1 MKRMEQKHK
10 HAKEQFDDNSV
21 KTLEWNEHIQRRPE
35 MYIGQLGHGSDPKDG
50 IYTLLKGVLVMAMDE
65 FQMGFGKGFS
75 VEVKNDYAVVR
86 DYGRGIPLESVVSAT
101 SGISVGMG
109 ANPKGVTIHP
119 VKVMNALSIDFYVA
133 SFRDGEC
140 SWAKYSKG
148 NLLEKGIVKTTEDNG
163 TYIKF
168 VPDPDVFPGCAF
180 QEGIVK
186 EILQST
192 ARQNKGLSISLNGA
206 IVPDSF

>member
-1 MKRMEQKHK
+1 MEQKHK

-101 SGISVGMG
+101 SGISFGIG
-109 ANPKGVTIHP
+109 INPKEVTVHP
-119 VKVMNALSIDFYVA
+119 VKVTNALSIDFYVA

-148 NLLEKGIVKTTEDNG
+148 NLLEKGIEKTTEDNG

>member
-1 MKRMEQKHK
+1 
-10 HAKEQFDDNSV
+10 
-21 KTLEWNEHIQRRPE
+21 

-101 SGISVGMG
+101 SGISVGIG
-109 ANPKGVTIHP
+109 ANPKEVTIHP
-119 VKVMNALSIDFYVA
+119 VKVTNALSIDFYVA
-133 SFRDGEC
+133 SYRDGEC

-148 NLLEKGIVKTTEDNG
+148 NLLEKGIEKTTEDNG

>member
-10 HAKEQFDDNSV
+10 PAKEQLDDNSV

-35 MYIGQLGHGSDPKDG
+35 MYIGQLGDGSDPKDG

-101 SGISVGMG
+101 SGISVGIG
-109 ANPKGVTIHP
+109 ANPKEVTIHP
-119 VKVMNALSIDFYVA
+119 VKVTNALSIDFYVA
-133 SFRDGEC
+133 SYRDGEC

-148 NLLEKGIVKTTEDNG
+148 NLLEKGIVKTNEDNG

-168 VPDPDVFPGCAF
+168 VPDPEVFADYAF
-180 QEGIVK
+180 REGIVK
-186 EILQST
+186 EILHSI
-192 ARQNKGLSISLNGA
+192 ARQNKGLSISLNGT

>member
-1 MKRMEQKHK
+1 
-10 HAKEQFDDNSV
+10 
-21 KTLEWNEHIQRRPE
+21 
-35 MYIGQLGHGSDPKDG
+35 
-50 IYTLLKGVLVMAMDE
+50 
-65 FQMGFGKGFS
+65 
-75 VEVKNDYAVVR
+75 
-86 DYGRGIPLESVVSAT
+86 
-101 SGISVGMG
+101 MG

-163 TYIKF
+163 TFIKF
-168 VPDPDVFPGCAF
+168 VPDPEVFTGYAF
-180 QEGIVK
+180 QEAIVK
-186 EILQST
+186 DILQST

-206 IVPDSF
+206 IVSDSF

>member
-1 MKRMEQKHK
+1 MEQNHNP
-10 HAKEQFDDNSV
+10 AKGQIDDNSIKV
-21 KTLEWNEHIQRRPE
+21 LEWNEHIQRRPE
-35 MYIGQLGHGSDPKDG
+35 MYIGQLGDGSDPKDG

-86 DYGRGIPLESVVSAT
+86 DYGRGIPLESVVSTT
-101 SGISVGMG
+101 SGISVGIG
-109 ANPKGVTIHP
+109 ANPKEVTVHP
-119 VKVMNALSIDFYVA
+119 VKVTNALSIDFYVA
-133 SFRDGEC
+133 SYRDGEC

-148 NLLEKGIVKTTEDNG
+148 NLLEKGIEKTTEDNG

-168 VPDPDVFPGCAF
+168 VPDLEVFTGYAF
-180 QEGIVK
+180 QEAIVK
-186 EILQST
+186 DILQST

>member
-1 MKRMEQKHK
+1 MEQNHNP
-10 HAKEQFDDNSV
+10 AKGQIDDNSIKV
-21 KTLEWNEHIQRRPE
+21 LEWNEHIQRRPE
-35 MYIGQLGHGSDPKDG
+35 MYIGQLGDGSDPKDG

-65 FQMGFGKGFS
+65 FQMGFCKGFS

-101 SGISVGMG
+101 SGISVGIG
-109 ANPKGVTIHP
+109 ANPKEVTIHP
-119 VKVMNALSIDFYVA
+119 VKVTNALSIDFYVA
-133 SFRDGEC
+133 SYRDGEC

-148 NLLEKGIVKTTEDNG
+148 NLLEKGIEKTAEDNG

-168 VPDPDVFPGCAF
+168 VPDPEVFADYAF
-180 QEGIVK
+180 REGIVK
-186 EILQST
+186 EILHSI
-192 ARQNKGLSISLNGA
+192 ARQNKGLSISLNGT